1 MARRRTLGSLRGSSG
16 GWHDDGGCVRT
27 GARGVAHHALLDASE
42 TAVVADVVVV
52 GDVAVLV
59 GAAGADDGGAAAG
72 EVVVD
77 VPGSGGG
84 ERGLPGR
91 RADEAEACSRHP
103 RTNRRTCRRHEPPV
117 AQPWAAAAGVHVE
130 VRSNGRV

>member
-1 MARRRTLGSLRGSSG
+1 MGSLRGSSD
-16 GWHDDGGCVRT
+16 GWHDDGDCVRT
-27 GARGVAHHALLDASE
+27 GERGVAHHALLDASE
-42 TAVVADVVVV
+42 TAVVADVVVD
-52 GDVAVLV
+52 DVAVLV

-91 RADEAEACSRHP
+91 RVDEGEACSRHP

-117 AQPWAAAAGVHVE
+117 AQPWAAAAAGVHEE